1 MNELPADELTAL
13 QASPKCVRCGH
24 RELFHAVFS
33 DDGSDCSICG
43 WRGCRDFLRE
53 WRPLDFEAA
62 WTEAYRPKSGLELMY
77 QNMLMEVLTNAIA
90 PPIADPGTDKVIR
103 FTTAAEL
110 TGDD

>member
-43 WRGCRDFLRE
+43 WIGCRDFLRE

-77 QNMLMEVLTNAIA
+77 QNMMLEMLQRSMTTDLATPGSGEVIQW
-90 PPIADPGTDKVIR
+90 
-103 FTTAAEL
+103 AEMDAHKW
-110 TGDD
+110 G